1 MEVTVKVVYH
11 GRVIDSITRP
21 LRSNGGQPAVTYKKL
36 LCTVIDGCI
45 NIDPESSSVPPPQL
59 ANTHEWTSLVAQL
72 LPTQLPVQRVECIE
86 LLHNSFKKSLPV
98 GVVQAVSSLVSVDLE
113 VEARELLVDFLRE
126 KYDSEKLLKELR
138 AQPLVEVSPYTPDH
152 DISPHP
158 AHGDTES
165 DPSVETVIEDEH
177 SDWDWTPASEIRAPS
192 VNDFDLRQEAER
204 IQQTI
209 GFFRV
214 SEQGTVIPNLDEP
227 ADQFSWMLESTPS
240 TQSESVAPKEI
251 TLVERTV
258 KLGNIAL
265 DLLRYFADNPGDR
278 ASHAELV
285 LGYPIADINKFLSGS
300 LSNYLK
306 RSGSGG
312 WECQPWTHDVLAVI
326 DEAG

>member
-1 MEVTVKVVYH
+1 MEVTVKVMFR

-36 LCTVIDGCI
+36 LCTVVDGCI
-45 NIDPESSSVPPPQL
+45 NIDPESSSVSTPQL
-59 ANTHEWTSLVAQL
+59 TNTLEWPTLVAQL
-72 LPTQLPVQRVECIE
+72 LPTQLPVQRVACIE
-86 LLHNSFKKSLPV
+86 LLHNSFKKALPV

-113 VEARELLVDFLRE
+113 EEARELLVDFLRE
-126 KYDSEKLLKELR
+126 KYDSEKLLKELQS
-138 AQPLVEVSPYTPDH
+138 QPLLKFSHHTSDH
-152 DISPHP
+152 DIGRHP
-158 AHGDTES
+158 AHGGTES
-165 DPSVETVIEDEH
+165 DPSIETFIEDEH

-204 IQQTI
+204 LQQTI
-209 GFFRV
+209 GAFRA
-214 SEQGTVIPNLDEP
+214 SEQGTVIPNLNEP
-227 ADQFSWMLESTPS
+227 IDQLSWMLESTS

-258 KLGNIAL
+258 KLGNTAL

-278 ASHAELV
+278 AAHAELV

-312 WECQPWTHDVLAVI
+312 WECHPWTHDVLTII
-326 DEAG
+326 DEAS